1 MKPLRRFPAFEFVFH
16 RDATKLQPSPCDEER
31 AGSMKRMRILHSTEY
46 LYRQPVKFG
55 PHRALMRPREGHDLH
70 ISGARVSIKPRAS
83 MRWLRDTYDNS
94 IAIVTFHEQADR
106 LSISSEVDV
115 ELHYEDPV
123 EWPIAPFAQSFPFQ
137 YPPEEHIDL
146 IAYRLPSYPYD
157 GSILMNWLRKLYEP
171 GQVIETFDLLGK
183 LNTHIFQ
190 SFKYAHREEP
200 GVQLPNETLRKGSGS
215 CRDFAVLMM
224 EAARHWGLGAR
235 FVTGYI
241 QLADGQHGAT
251 HAWTEIYLPGAGWRG
266 FDPTNNKLVGSEHI
280 SVAVARE
287 QEKASPLSGSWE
299 GPAEAFDQLKVSV
312 QVRPAPP

>member
-1 MKPLRRFPAFEFVFH
+1 MKL
-16 RDATKLQPSPCDEER
+16 
-31 AGSMKRMRILHSTEY
+31 MRILHKTEY
-46 LYRQPVKFG
+46 CYRQPVKFG

-70 ISGARVSIKPRAS
+70 IARARVSISPRATI
-83 MRWLRDTYDNS
+83 RWLRDTYDNS
-94 IAIVTFHEQADR
+94 IAIVTFDEQSDR

-115 ELHYEDPV
+115 ELHYENPV
-123 EWPIAPFAQSFPFQ
+123 EWSIAPFAQSFPFQ
-137 YPPEEHIDL
+137 YPPEEHVDL
-146 IAYRLPSYPYD
+146 MVYRLPSYPYD
-157 GSILMNWLRKLYEP
+157 GSILMNWLHELYRP
-171 GQVIETFDLLGK
+171 GQVIGTFDLLGK

-190 SFKYAHREEP
+190 SLKYAHREAP
-200 GVQLPNETLRKGSGS
+200 GVQLPNETLQRGSGS

-224 EAARHWGLGAR
+224 EAARYWGLGTR

-241 QLADGQHGAT
+241 QLAEGQHGAT

-299 GPAEAFDQLKVSV
+299 GPADAFDQLKVSV
-312 QVRPAPP
+312 QVMPAPP